1 MESTW
6 KTGRW
11 TICGKKMY
19 YCYCVKNKNDSDY
32 LGNPKIYGGSFETKR
47 KAKKAAAEFNMMEV
61 LER

>member
-1 MESTW
+1 M
-6 KTGRW
+6 
-11 TICGKKMY
+11 ICGKKMY
-19 YCYCVKNKNDSDY
+19 YCYCVKNKNDPDY